1 MRIRLS
7 NLQRKHA
14 IPRRRAAAIA
24 ARILRRF
31 HVRRGELSVVF
42 VGAARMRR
50 INRQYHRRDRV
61 TDVLAFD
68 LRLSAQCRRDTL
80 IGDVIIAPAVA
91 ARTARRYGHTYTEEL
106 LTYVAHGV
114 LHLLGYRDGT
124 VKERHRMER
133 LQKVLVQ

>member
-1 MRIRLS
+1 M
-7 NLQRKHA
+7 
-14 IPRRRAAAIA
+14 
-24 ARILRRF
+24 
-31 HVRRGELSVVF
+31 VF

-50 INRQYHRRDRV
+50 LNRQYHRRDRV

-106 LTYVAHGV
+106 LTYVAHGL
-114 LHLLGYRDGT
+114 LHLLGFQDDS
-124 VKERHRMER
+124 HRGRETMDR
-133 LQKVLVQ
+133 LQRLAVSGR